1 MTSMPD
7 ANLVE
12 TNAAMPIRIAAAP
25 VTWNNNDLENWRPR
39 IPFPEILDRIAEAGY
54 TATEY
59 DGSFGDNPDV
69 LLREAAARNLT
80 FCGSYQW
87 IDLNTTGDVLA
98 ETPSL
103 QPTLALLA
111 AIDCHNLIIADS
123 LRSYRVAIA
132 GNVPGD
138 GSASLDRSGFKR
150 IAANAARIANMAGR
164 HGIHMHYHNHVGTFV
179 ETPSEVESLLAELDT
194 SAVDLCFDTG
204 HFAFAGGDSLAFVAD
219 HLDNIGYVHLKD
231 VNAAVM
237 AQAHANQWSFME
249 ALRHYVFADLGTG
262 VAQIDKVLALLNTL
276 PASPWIVI
284 EQDTCEGDSTVT
296 AARNL
301 QTVRHMLVENGEA
314 TSH

>member
-1 MTSMPD
+1 MPD

-12 TNAAMPIRIAAAP
+12 KNTAKPIRIAAAP

-39 IPFPEILDRIAEAGY
+39 IPFPEILDRIAKAGY

-59 DGSFGDNPDV
+59 DGSFGSDPDT
-69 LLREAAARNLT
+69 LLREAAARNLL

-87 IDLNTTGDVLA
+87 VDLNTTGDVVA
-98 ETPSL
+98 ETPSM

-111 AIDCHNLIIADS
+111 AIDCKNLIIADS
-123 LRSYRVAIA
+123 LRPHRIAIA

-138 GSASLDRSGFKR
+138 GSTSLNQSGFKR
-150 IAANAARIANMAGR
+150 IAANAARIAEQADR
-164 HGIHMHYHNHVGTFV
+164 HGIRVHYHNHVGTFV
-179 ETPSEVESLLAELDT
+179 ETPDEVARLLAELDLN
-194 SAVDLCFDTG
+194 AVDLCFDTG
-204 HFAFAGGDSLAFVAD
+204 HYAFAGGDSLAFVAEHRD
-219 HLDNIGYVHLKD
+219 TIEYVHLKD
-231 VNAAVM
+231 VNSAVM
-237 AQAHANQWSFME
+237 AQAHTNRWSFME

-262 VAQIDKVLALLNTL
+262 VAQIDKVLALLSTQ

-284 EQDTCEGDSTVT
+284 EQDTCEGDSTAT

-301 QTVRHMLVENGEA
+301 QTVQQMLVENNEEA